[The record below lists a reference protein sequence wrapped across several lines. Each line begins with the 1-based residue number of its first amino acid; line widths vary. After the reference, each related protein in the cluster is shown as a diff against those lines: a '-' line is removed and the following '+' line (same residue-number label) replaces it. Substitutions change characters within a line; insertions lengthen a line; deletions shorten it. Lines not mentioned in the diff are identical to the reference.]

1 MLVTGIFQDRHCHFE
16 KFCVRIRILPKFA
29 ARVAQEKFRVLFVR
43 QAISGNMLGLER
55 DCFLQGRAPLINA
68 FDLAN
73 RTSDRR

>member
-16 KFCVRIRILPKFA
+16 KFCVCIRILPKFA

-43 QAISGNMLGLER
+43 QAIRGNMLRLER
-55 DCFLQGRAPLINA
+55 DCFLQSRAPLIIR
-68 FDLAN
+68 FDRAN